1 MPILSVFAL
10 EPSTS
15 LEERDRKLKFHF
27 SDYLRGGFLEADW
40 VVVPLIYSGSVL
52 GRKLLGMKE
61 AGECRQRG

>member
-1 MPILSVFAL
+1 MGSYLAQ
-10 EPSTS
+10 
-15 LEERDRKLKFHF
+15 KLKFHF
-27 SDYLRGGFLEADW
+27 SDYLRGVFLEADW